1 MQRLVNR
8 LSYGLAYVS
17 GAALIAVTVLMSID
31 VAGRYL
37 FSAPLTF
44 AVETIELLMGL
55 AITFGLAITT
65 YRRGHV
71 RVDLVTH
78 VAPPKL
84 KVFLD
89 LLADLASIVVFALIA
104 WKLFDK
110 AGQTLRDGLYTQILS
125 LPVYPVV
132 YLMSAGAAVALLAAA
147 VLVFRGGPSGRED

>member
-8 LSYGLAYVS
+8 LSYGLAYIS
-17 GAALIAVTVLMSID
+17 GAAFIAVTVLMTID

-65 YRRGHV
+65 YRRGHI
-71 RVDLVTH
+71 RVDLITH

-110 AGQTLRDGLYTQILS
+110 AGQSLRDGLYTQILS
-125 LPVYPVV
+125 LPIYPVV
-132 YLMSAGAAVALLAAA
+132 YLMSAGAAAALLAAA
-147 VLVFRGGPSGRED
+147 VLVFRGGPDGREG

>member
-8 LSYGLAYVS
+8 LSYGLAYAS

-89 LLADLASIVVFALIA
+89 FLADLASIVVFALIA